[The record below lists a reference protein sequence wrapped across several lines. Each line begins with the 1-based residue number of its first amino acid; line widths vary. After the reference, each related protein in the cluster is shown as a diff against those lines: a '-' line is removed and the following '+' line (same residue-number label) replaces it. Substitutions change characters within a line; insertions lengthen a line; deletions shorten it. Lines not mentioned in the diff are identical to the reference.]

1 MHHSNALT
9 ALTSPTVNCYRRL
22 HTPWAPDLI
31 DWALDDRSVSIRVKS
46 NGTPRGTY
54 MENRTPSSASNPYL
68 VLAGTIAAGLDGVE
82 RQLPLPEERS
92 KELGPLPQSLQEG
105 LEALMK
111 DEVLTLSLIHI

>member
-1 MHHSNALT
+1 
-9 ALTSPTVNCYRRL
+9 
-22 HTPWAPDLI
+22 
-31 DWALDDRSVSIRVKS
+31 
-46 NGTPRGTY
+46 
-54 MENRTPSSASNPYL
+54 MENRAPSSASNPYL

-111 DEVLTLSLIHI
+111 DEVLTKALGGQFVDWYVTVKKKEAEDLKTVSIPNGTPEDFKKERALYFNVV